1 MSQKTIEKNESKQAM
16 VRAKYVGQSPYK
28 LRRIANI
35 VRNKTYHEAMAI
47 LNNMPH
53 KASFLISKV
62 LKSAYSNAKNNLK
75 LDDSDFKIAYLAID
89 EAPFFKRHQPR
100 ARGRMFQILK
110 RRSHIIVQL
119 ESIS

>member
-53 KASFLISKV
+53 
-62 LKSAYSNAKNNLK
+62 N
-75 LDDSDFKIAYLAID
+75 
-89 EAPFFKRHQPR
+89 
-100 ARGRMFQILK
+100 K
-110 RRSHIIVQL
+110 RRKNPFPSRTSPIRSTKGCLCDDGTYKIECCDGTMFAQGIGKT
-119 ESIS
+119 EA